1 VLTIDFADRVAVV
14 TGGLG
19 AIGRAIAT
27 TLQSGGAKVAA
38 WDLAADAGSSGNGV
52 ASYTVDVTSESAVEA
67 ALSETMKQFG
77 RIDILV
83 NAAGLVGRE
92 DLLERLSLKDW
103 QKVIDVNLTSV
114 FLCSR
119 AMVPIMRKQGYGRII
134 NIASNAGKD
143 CNPYQSAYGAAK
155 AAVIG
160 LTKSLGR
167 ELAESGVLVN
177 CVTPVLIDTP
187 LAQALEAHTREAAM
201 SKIPMRRMG
210 RPDEVAQL
218 VAWLSSE
225 HCSFSTGAA
234 YDISGGRASY

>member
-1 VLTIDFADRVAVV
+1 
-14 TGGLG
+14 
-19 AIGRAIAT
+19 
-27 TLQSGGAKVAA
+27 
-38 WDLAADAGSSGNGV
+38 
-52 ASYTVDVTSESAVEA
+52 VDVTSESAVEA